1 MKNRYLGKFNK
12 TPISHSGK
20 MHLMHKMQ
28 STYSLPSSLSR
39 RFCNIFPVF
48 IWYSGHSV
56 NISLNFK
63 QPEVKTDIC
72 EKFNE
77 DN

>member
-12 TPISHSGK
+12 TPISHSE
-20 MHLMHKMQ
+20 MQ
-28 STYSLPSSLSR
+28 STYSLPNCLSR
-39 RFCNIFPVF
+39 RFCNIFPIF

-63 QPEVKTDIC
+63 QHEVKTDIC

-77 DN
+77 VN

>member
-1 MKNRYLGKFNK
+1 MPN
-12 TPISHSGK
+12 
-20 MHLMHKMQ
+20 
-28 STYSLPSSLSR
+28 SLSR

-63 QPEVKTDIC
+63 QLEVKTDIY

-77 DN
+77 DNETNRFKVALSVVGI